1 MSPSQLERSERLKES
16 YQNTTSSEA
25 RLKGSLTIIL
35 AQPITSSEARGLGD
49 LCEPTTSSKARGSG
63 NLGQDWLTKIPFEVS
78 FRFEV
83 VGLPR
88 SLEPLASLEVL

>member
-1 MSPSQLERSERLKES
+1 MSKGQILNFVERRERKVS
-16 YQNTTSSEA
+16 RSRIKPTTSSE
-25 RLKGSLTIIL
+25 
-35 AQPITSSEARGLGD
+35 
-49 LCEPTTSSKARGSG
+49 ARGSG